1 MGNIILGM
9 LCRLGVI
16 MLAVSDFERVVES
29 FRAFHDEFADLF
41 GRREARER
49 SREYLQGLLV
59 QTGERKNAENLSEV
73 VPASA
78 RVLQRFLTEAPWDDV
93 AVIERMQGYLGP
105 RLNHWDAVWAIDDSG
120 MPKQGKKSA
129 GVARQYC
136 GQVGKIAN
144 CQVGVFLAHVGP
156 LGRALADKRL
166 FLPEAWTGD
175 VARCDEAGIPAE
187 AQTYTSKTDMGL
199 DMLRTAKASG
209 HLQAR
214 WVTGDDAYGMS
225 PEFRD
230 GVAAEGFLFVLEVPS
245 STPVWPLDTLWGK
258 STKPIGRGRPTVPK
272 PEDGQRLE
280 VRERAANLPPE
291 AWKAI
296 TVAEG
301 AQGPRTYM
309 FAFERI
315 RESRDRKPGQ
325 EYWVVYSKNLDGSEP
340 RFFFSNAPDG
350 VPERELARVAAARWP
365 IETEFEVS
373 KTLVGLNEYEVR
385 SWRGWHH
392 HIVMCMLANAF
403 LLNLQQEWGG
413 KDAPDHTSPGLS
425 DRLRVLA
432 TQAL

>member
-1 MGNIILGM
+1 
-9 LCRLGVI
+9 
-16 MLAVSDFERVVES
+16 MLAVSDFERIVES
-29 FRAFHDEFADLF
+29 FGAFHGEFADLF

-59 QTGERKNAENLSEV
+59 QTAERKNAENLSEV

-105 RLNHWDAVWAIDDSG
+105 RLNHCEAVWALDDSG

-136 GQVGKIAN
+136 GQVGKVAN

-156 LGRALADKRL
+156 RGRALADKRL
-166 FLPEAWTGD
+166 FLPEVWTDD
-175 VARCDEAGIPAE
+175 VARCEAAGIPAE
-187 AQTYTSKTDMGL
+187 ARTYTSKTDQGL
-199 DMLRTAKASG
+199 EMLRAAKEWG
-209 HLQAR
+209 HLKAR

-230 GVAAEGFLFVLEVPS
+230 GVAAAGFLFVLEVPGN
-245 STPVWPLDTLWGK
+245 TPVWPLDTRWV
-258 STKPIGRGRPTVPK
+258 KPPNPPRGRPTVPK
-272 PEDGQRLE
+272 PADGQRME
-280 VRERAANLPPE
+280 VRERAAALPPE
-291 AWKAI
+291 AWTAI

-301 AQGPRTYM
+301 AQGLRTYQ
-309 FAFERI
+309 FAFEHI
-315 RESRDRKPGQ
+315 CESRDRKPGK
-325 EYWVVYSKNLDGSEP
+325 EYWLVHRKNLDESEP
-340 RFFFSNAPDG
+340 RYFFSNSPDG
-350 VPERELARVAAARWP
+350 VPEEELARVAAARWP

-392 HIVMCMLANAF
+392 HIAMCLLANAF
-403 LLNLQQEWGG
+403 LLNLQQEWGE
-413 KDAPDHTSPGLS
+413 KDASDHTSSSLS

-432 TQAL
+432 TQAIQPS

>member
-1 MGNIILGM
+1 
-9 LCRLGVI
+9 
-16 MLAVSDFERVVES
+16 MLAVSDLERVVEL
-29 FRAFHDEFADLF
+29 FEAFHCEFADLF

-73 VPASA
+73 VTASA

-93 AVIERMQGYLGP
+93 AVIKRMHEYLGP
-105 RLNHWDAVWAIDDSG
+105 RLNHWEAVWALDDSG

-136 GQVGKIAN
+136 GQVGKVAN

-156 LGRALADKRL
+156 RGRALVDKRL
-166 FLPEAWTGD
+166 FLPEVWTAD
-175 VARCDEAGIPAE
+175 VARCEGAGIPVE
-187 AQTYTSKTDMGL
+187 ARSYTSKTDQGL
-199 DMLRTAKASG
+199 EMLRMAKAWG
-209 HLQAR
+209 HLKAR

-230 GVAAEGFLFVLEVPS
+230 GVAAEGFLFVLEVPGN
-245 STPVWPLDTLWGK
+245 TPVWPLNTQWTK
-258 STKPIGRGRPTVPK
+258 SPNPSRGRPTVPK
-272 PEDGQRLE
+272 PEDGQRME
-280 VRERAANLPPE
+280 VRTRAADLPPE
-291 AWKAI
+291 AWKAF

-301 AQGPRTYM
+301 AQGPRTYL

-315 RESRDRKPGQ
+315 CESRHRKPGQ
-325 EYWVVYSKNLDGSEP
+325 QYWLVHRKNLDGSEP
-340 RFFFSNAPDG
+340 RYFFSNAPDG
-350 VPERELARVAAARWP
+350 VPEQELARVAAARWP
-365 IETEFEVS
+365 IETEFEAS

-392 HIVMCMLANAF
+392 HIAMCLLANAF
-403 LLNLQQEWGG
+403 LLNIQQEWGG
-413 KDAPDHTSPGLS
+413 KDAPDYTTPGLP

-432 TQAL
+432 TPTIQPTETPRLARRHATA